1 MLFSESSTFTP
12 SAQPFVPSFG
22 NFPDL
27 GSIKEFKPF
36 TPSADTQIFTSASFT
51 PFQPSNSMNNA
62 NSQVQTPPCA
72 NSYFV
77 PSAQPQ
83 YGFVKTHMCADF
95 VRTGCCRNGT
105 NCHLAHGLEE
115 LDTLDFLQCDILRN
129 DKYKSQNCRS
139 FYKEKCCLRG
149 ERCHFR
155 HEFRSFTKIHRHF
168 YIAHSTALRITAE
181 EILQESRLQPDGD
194 DLDLNFLKEIGMED
208 EGLACK
214 TPEQAKEVLS
224 ANG

>member
-1 MLFSESSTFTP
+1 M
-12 SAQPFVPSFG
+12 
-22 NFPDL
+22 
-27 GSIKEFKPF
+27 
-36 TPSADTQIFTSASFT
+36 
-51 PFQPSNSMNNA
+51 
-62 NSQVQTPPCA
+62 
-72 NSYFV
+72 
-77 PSAQPQ
+77 
-83 YGFVKTHMCADF
+83 
-95 VRTGCCRNGT
+95 
-105 NCHLAHGLEE
+105 
-115 LDTLDFLQCDILRN
+115 
-129 DKYKSQNCRS
+129 
-139 FYKEKCCLRG
+139 RG